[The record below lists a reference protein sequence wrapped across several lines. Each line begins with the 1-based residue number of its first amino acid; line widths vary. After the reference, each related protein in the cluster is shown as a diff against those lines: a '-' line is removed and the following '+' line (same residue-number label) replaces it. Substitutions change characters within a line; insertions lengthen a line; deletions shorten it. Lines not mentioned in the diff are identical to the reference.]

1 MVTHGSPAK
10 ASVAKKTGQL
20 DGRRKGSLSSR
31 KKIVAA
37 MMKLV
42 AAGDVSP
49 SAARVAEAAS
59 VGERTVFR
67 HFDDLDLLFQ
77 EMAEEI
83 EVKVMP
89 ALLKPYESSNWR
101 DQLLELSERRASLYE
116 AIMPYRISA
125 DAKRFRSPFLM
136 QDYRRFQ
143 RVERD
148 SVEAILPPNVQADMA
163 RARGIMV
170 ALSFYSWRLLRQDED
185 LGIRDTKAVI
195 QQMVS
200 DIMAQIRT

>member
-1 MVTHGSPAK
+1 MAI
-10 ASVAKKTGQL
+10 
-20 DGRRKGSLSSR
+20 SSCS
-31 KKIVAA
+31 
-37 MMKLV
+37 
-42 AAGDVSP
+42 VSP
-49 SAARVAEAAS
+49 SAARVAEAAGIS
-59 VGERTVFR
+59 ERTVFR
-67 HFDDLDLLFQ
+67 HFDDLDFLFQ

-83 EVKVMP
+83 GAKVMP
-89 ALLKPYESSNWR
+89 ALLTPYESTNWR

-143 RVERD
+143 RIERD

-163 RARGIMV
+163 RTRGVMV

-185 LGIRDTKAVI
+185 LSIKDTKAVI
-195 QQMVS
+195 QQMLS
-200 DIMAQIRT
+200 DIMAQIKT